1 MEQQIYDG
9 EKAFIAPDVIISMI
23 TEGNKKVGEVLN
35 HPSLQLITSDFA
47 LYEAVSSINKKEL
60 IMSALTK
67 FLLRVQIV
75 SSPKIN
81 ITFERIEHLRGVAKL
96 KKWKNV
102 LIAIINFTKELME

>member
-1 MEQQIYDG
+1 MEQETLEG

-23 TEGNKKVGEVLN
+23 TESKKEVSKILD
-35 HPSLQLITSDFA
+35 HHGMQLITSDFA

-60 IMSALTK
+60 IMSALAK

-75 SSPKIN
+75 PSPKIN

-96 KKWKNV
+96 KNEK
-102 LIAIINFTKELME
+102 MS